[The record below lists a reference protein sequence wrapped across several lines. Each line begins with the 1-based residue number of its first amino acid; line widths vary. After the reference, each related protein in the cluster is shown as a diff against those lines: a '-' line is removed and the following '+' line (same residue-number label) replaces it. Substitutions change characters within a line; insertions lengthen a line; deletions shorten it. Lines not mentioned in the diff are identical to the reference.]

1 MRYPFVYISD
11 VKDLPP
17 ESRELLLAAEI
28 DCMVVDALF
37 REKHFSHFSLG
48 EALSLIR
55 EVSHKRFAPAD
66 FAVNTQPYGALG
78 HRCGRRAR
86 CWWGSRAGW
95 AITTR

>member
-55 EVSHKRFAPAD
+55 EVGRKRFATATSFSSGSGPKLC
-66 FAVNTQPYGALG
+66 V
-78 HRCGRRAR
+78 GRFQF
-86 CWWGSRAGW
+86 
-95 AITTR
+95 

>member
-55 EVSHKRFAPAD
+55 EVSQRLPRHKHLSGSGPKLCVGRF
-66 FAVNTQPYGALG
+66 
-78 HRCGRRAR
+78 
-86 CWWGSRAGW
+86 
-95 AITTR
+95 